1 MPAKE
6 RKGLNRPLEPSQ
18 QETVCRKLCTRE
30 GSIKKRRNISLDEG
44 EFTDMG
50 AFSHRI

>member
-44 EFTDMG
+44 DFTDM
-50 AFSHRI
+50 

>member
-18 QETVCRKLCTRE
+18 QETSMQETVYERGLNQEEMEYKF
-30 GSIKKRRNISLDEG
+30 G
-44 EFTDMG
+44 
-50 AFSHRI
+50 